1 MPEAFW
7 SRSLAFAEHV
17 TAADRETFLS
27 DLRGNYGAQPLLPDR
42 DTFLI
47 PAEPITRL
55 TQFLRDEERAL
66 RVRYVLDGP

>member
-27 DLRGNYGAQPLLPDR
+27 DLRGNYGAQPSSRTATP
-42 DTFLI
+42 F
-47 PAEPITRL
+47 
-55 TQFLRDEERAL
+55 
-66 RVRYVLDGP
+66 